1 MKYIVL
7 VGRILFSFIFIMTIM
22 GHFSQQD
29 ISFAAAA
36 GVPLASF
43 AVPISGIIALL
54 GGLSIAFGY
63 KAKWGAWL
71 IVLFLVPITIMM
83 HNFWAAPDKMTGGR
97 GRARPRR
104 TDRLHR
110 LRRADGAH
118 RLLLCVGGQPRLADR
133 RAVRVRRGGVR
144 TVRRVSGRRVV

>member
-7 VGRILFSFIFIMTIM
+7 VGRILFSTIFLMTIM

-36 GVPLASF
+36 GVPLASI
-43 AVPISGIIALL
+43 AVPLSGIIAFL

-71 IVLFLVPITIMM
+71 IVLFLVPITLMM
-83 HNFWAAPDKMTGGR
+83 HNFWAAPDKMAAQMQMAMFIKNLSILGGALMIAYFGTG
-97 GRARPRR
+97 PLSL
-104 TDRLHR
+104 DSLFKSKVDKLKFSH
-110 LRRADGAH
+110 
-118 RLLLCVGGQPRLADR
+118 
-133 RAVRVRRGGVR
+133 
-144 TVRRVSGRRVV
+144 

>member
-43 AVPISGIIALL
+43 AVPISGIIAFL

-83 HNFWAAPDKMTGGR
+83 HNFWAAPDKMTAQMQMAMFIKNISILGGALMIAYF
-97 GRARPRR
+97 GTGPLSL
-104 TDRLHR
+104 DS
-110 LRRADGAH
+110 
-118 RLLLCVGGQPRLADR
+118 LLNNKGNK
-133 RAVRVRRGGVR
+133 
-144 TVRRVSGRRVV
+144 

>member
-83 HNFWAAPDKMTGGR
+83 HNFWAAPDKMTAQMQMAMFIKNISILGGALMIAYF
-97 GRARPRR
+97 GTGPLSL
-104 TDRLHR
+104 DS
-110 LRRADGAH
+110 
-118 RLLLCVGGQPRLADR
+118 LLNNKGNKLNY
-133 RAVRVRRGGVR
+133 
-144 TVRRVSGRRVV
+144 SH

>member
-83 HNFWAAPDKMTGGR
+83 HNFWAAPDKMNAQMQMAMFIKNISILGGALMIAYFGTG
-97 GRARPRR
+97 PLSL
-104 TDRLHR
+104 DS
-110 LRRADGAH
+110 
-118 RLLLCVGGQPRLADR
+118 LLNNKGNKLNYRSEE
-133 RAVRVRRGGVR
+133 
-144 TVRRVSGRRVV
+144 RRVGKECRSRWSP

>member
-29 ISFAAAA
+29 ICFAAAA

-83 HNFWAAPDKMTGGR
+83 HNFWAAPDKMT
-97 GRARPRR
+97 AQMQMAI
-104 TDRLHR
+104 DRKSGL
-110 LRRADGAH
+110 
-118 RLLLCVGGQPRLADR
+118 QPN
-133 RAVRVRRGGVR
+133 
-144 TVRRVSGRRVV
+144 SP

>member
-7 VGRILFSFIFIMTIM
+7 VGRILFSAIFIMTII
-22 GHFSQQD
+22 GHFSKQD

-36 GVPLASF
+36 GVPLAPI
-43 AVPISGIIALL
+43 AVPVSGIIAFL

-83 HNFWAAPDKMTGGR
+83 HNFWAAPDKMAAQMQMAMFIKNISILGAALMIAYFGTG
-97 GRARPRR
+97 PLSL
-104 TDRLHR
+104 DSLFKNK
-110 LRRADGAH
+110 
-118 RLLLCVGGQPRLADR
+118 
-133 RAVRVRRGGVR
+133 
-144 TVRRVSGRRVV
+144 VSKLNFSH

>member
-43 AVPISGIIALL
+43 AVPVSGIIAFL

-71 IVLFLVPITIMM
+71 IVLFLVPITLMM
-83 HNFWAAPDKMTGGR
+83 HNFWAAPDKMTAQMQMAMFIKNISILGGALMIAYF
-97 GRARPRR
+97 GTGPLSL
-104 TDRLHR
+104 DS
-110 LRRADGAH
+110 
-118 RLLLCVGGQPRLADR
+118 LLNNKSKKLNY
-133 RAVRVRRGGVR
+133 
-144 TVRRVSGRRVV
+144 SH